1 MKYYLIAGEASGD
14 LHGANL
20 MKALKEKDAEA
31 EFRFWGGDKMKAEGG
46 TQVEHY
52 KNTAFMG
59 FWEVIT
65 HLKTIL
71 GFIKICKA
79 DIKAWKPDVVVLID
93 YPGFNMRIAEF
104 AKKEGFKVAYY
115 ISPQIWAWKES
126 RVHKIK
132 KFVDKMQVILPF
144 EKDFYQKWNYEVDF
158 VGHPLLDEISKLNT
172 ENPALHRTNQK
183 AIIAVLPGSRKQEIS
198 KILPEFLKVVNH
210 FPEFQF
216 VIAGLG
222 HVGKEFYQ
230 QFIQNTHVD
239 LIFDNT
245 YGLLKQSHAALVA
258 SGTATLETALF
269 KVPMV
274 VGYKGSTFSYLIG
287 RMLVKIKF
295 IALVN
300 LIMDEKVVEELIQG
314 DLTESKLKLSL
325 QEILKD
331 KKRTI
336 LFEKYRELETKL
348 GGIGASDRAAD
359 SILTLLAK

>member
-79 DIKAWKPDVVVLID
+79 DIKVWKPDVIVLID

-104 AKKEGFKVAYY
+104 AKNEGFKVAYY
-115 ISPQIWAWKES
+115 ISPQIWAWKEN

-158 VGHPLLDEISKLNT
+158 VGHPLLDEISKLNS
-172 ENPALHRTNQK
+172 ENPVLHRTNQK
-183 AIIAVLPGSRKQEIS
+183 PIIAVLPGSRNQEIS
-198 KILPEFLKVVNH
+198 KILPEFLKVINH
-210 FPEFQF
+210 FPEYQF

-230 QFIQNTHVD
+230 QFIQNTPVD

-331 KKRTI
+331 EKRTI
-336 LFEKYRELETKL
+336 LFEKYQKLETKL